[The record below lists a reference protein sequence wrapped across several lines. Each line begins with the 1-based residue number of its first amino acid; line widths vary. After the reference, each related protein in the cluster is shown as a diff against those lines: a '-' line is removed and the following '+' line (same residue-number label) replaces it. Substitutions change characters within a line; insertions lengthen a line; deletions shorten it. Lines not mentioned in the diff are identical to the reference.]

1 MDPALIF
8 KAINQCVRS
17 TYVLFSFLGTSF
29 LLPKSSQVEVHL
41 ALDKADCKTLAFAE
55 IPLKEAI
62 NFPSNKLHGSV
73 MLNSVQTFEEE
84 ETKQPPKILGT
95 LDYWFKLHAAGKV
108 KTLQ

>member
-1 MDPALIF
+1 M
-8 KAINQCVRS
+8 CS
-17 TYVLFSFLGTSF
+17 T
-29 LLPKSSQVEVHL
+29 LLPKDPPFLLAKPSQVEVHL

-55 IPLKEAI
+55 IPLKEVI

-95 LDYWFKLHAAGKV
+95 LDYWFKLHAAGKGFTV
-108 KTLQ
+108 L